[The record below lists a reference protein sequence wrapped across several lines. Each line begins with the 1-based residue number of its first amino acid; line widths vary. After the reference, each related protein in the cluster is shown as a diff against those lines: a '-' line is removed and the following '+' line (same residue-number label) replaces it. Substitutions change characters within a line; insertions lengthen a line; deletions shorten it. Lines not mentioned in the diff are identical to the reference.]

1 MSIESTLKLLVNS
14 LVEGG
19 CHNRV
24 NTSSPIVCPYVVFYE
39 ISGVPETGVSV
50 DYLGITKFVF
60 QVDVFARSPE
70 QAKGLAV
77 GSIRSA
83 ISGSTV
89 LQGRMSFQHAGEY
102 SELDK
107 TFQYITEYE
116 FWTA

>member
-1 MSIESTLKLLVNS
+1 MSIESTLKS
-14 LVEGG
+14 LINPLAAGG

-24 NTSSPIVCPYVVFYE
+24 NSTSPIVCPYVVFYE
-39 ISGVPETGVSV
+39 ISGVPETGVSL
-50 DYLGITKFVF
+50 DYLGITKFLF
-60 QVDVFARSPE
+60 QVDIFAKTPE

-77 GSIRSA
+77 GAIRSA

-107 TFQYITEYE
+107 TYQYITEYE
-116 FWTA
+116 FWAQ